1 MYMLLYLRWGNMH
14 PINNLHWSLYGAS
27 QSLYAEAKHGSTFYC
42 RNKYRLT
49 RSDKLAEAEREYE
62 MVSVV

>member
-1 MYMLLYLRWGNMH
+1 MH

-49 RSDKLAEAEREYE
+49 RSDKLADAEREYE